1 MIILLNILSLVL
13 SPHDV
18 LENFTAA
25 IPAHHCSINLDNS
38 RSEVSTDMNL
48 TTEDLMKVSIPMGPN
63 QKPEQCRRFRYT
75 QWQFLDSNISTFNS
89 TELETEPC
97 LDGWTY
103 DHSVFT
109 STIVTEGLSPP
120 QPWDSDQYYHTK
132 HEISPCEEGLK
143 SSVKVWDLVCDFQS
157 FKYYAQATSLAG
169 HLVSCPLSGIIS
181 DRFGRKPLLMYCS
194 LAYGAVGT
202 YCAFAP
208 NFSVYCVL
216 RFLLSAF
223 QSTILINSLILVLE
237 EASVQWH
244 PTIIVLSGLFNSIG
258 QGVLGG
264 LAYVISDWHLLQLA
278 YALPFFIF
286 FVLFCWVPESVR
298 WLIITGKTDQAW
310 KELQRIASING
321 KKGIAQNL
329 TTEDLRSKLKK
340 DVNSTGKLF
349 RIKDIFINPLI
360 RKIVL
365 SNSSLLFAELFS
377 FVGLLLDVQLLGK
390 NMFLTQIFLGAIDVP
405 SKSLTYFTIRN
416 VSRRPLIA
424 FLLLTTGSCI
434 TITIFIS
441 EEMYVLRTII
451 FILGKGCFAAFTCI
465 STTYINELSPV
476 ELRSTLNGVFLA
488 VVRLAGVL
496 SALTLA
502 TRKYFVYLPMILYG
516 VLPIVATI
524 SILFLPETFN
534 LPHTDIIKDM
544 EKRKRLMSK
553 NISKKEGQDFLETT
567 EC

>member
-1 MIILLNILSLVL
+1 MDCDEILHHVGDSGRFQICMIILLNILALVL
-13 SPHDV
+13 SPHDI

-25 IPAHHCSINLDNS
+25 IPAHHCSVNLDNS
-38 RSEVSTDMNL
+38 RSEISTDMNL
-48 TTEDLMKVSIPMGPN
+48 TTEALIKVSIPMGPN

-75 QWQFLDSNISTFNS
+75 QWQFLASNISTSNS

-109 STIVTEGLSPP
+109 STIATE
-120 QPWDSDQYYHTK
+120 
-132 HEISPCEEGLK
+132 
-143 SSVKVWDLVCDFQS
+143 WDLVCDFQS

-169 HLVSCPLSGIIS
+169 HLIAGPLSGIIS

-194 LAYGAVGT
+194 LAYGAFGT

-223 QSTILINSLILVLE
+223 TTAILINSLFLVLE
-237 EASVQWH
+237 DASTQWYA
-244 PTIIVLSGLFNSIG
+244 TIIVLSGLFNSIG
-258 QGVLGG
+258 QGALGG
-264 LAYVISDWHLLQLA
+264 IAYVISDWHLLQLA

-286 FVLFCWVPESVR
+286 FALFWWGPESAR

-310 KELQRIASING
+310 KELQRIASVNG
-321 KKGIAQNL
+321 KKDIAQNL
-329 TTEDLRSKLKK
+329 TTEDLRCKLKE
-340 DVNSTGKLF
+340 DVNSTGKHF
-349 RIKDIFINPLI
+349 RIKDIIINPMI

-365 SNSSLLFAELFS
+365 CNSSLIFAEFFS
-377 FVGLLLDVQLLGK
+377 FIGLLLDVQMLGS
-390 NMFLTQIFLGAIDVP
+390 NIFLTQILLGVIDMP
-405 SKSLTYFTIRN
+405 SKSLTYFTLRN
-416 VSRRPLIA
+416 VNRRPLIT
-424 FLLLTTGSCI
+424 FLLLTTGTCI
-434 TITIFIS
+434 IITIFIS
-441 EEMYVLRTII
+441 EEMYVLRLII
-451 FILGKGCFAAFTCI
+451 FILGKGCFAAFSCV
-465 STTYINELSPV
+465 STAYSTELSPV
-476 ELRSTLNGVFLA
+476 ALRSTLNGVFLTVA
-488 VVRLAGVL
+488 RSAAVL

-502 TRKYFVYLPMILYG
+502 TRKYFVHLPIILYG

-524 SILFLPETFN
+524 SIFFLPETFN
-534 LPHTDIIKDM
+534 LPIADTIKDM

-553 NISKKEGQDFLETT
+553 NIRKKEGQDFLETT

>member
-1 MIILLNILSLVL
+1 MDFDEILHHVGDSGRFQICMIILLNSLALVF

-25 IPAHHCSINLDNS
+25 SPAHHCRINLDNS

-48 TTEDLMKVSIPMGPN
+48 TTEALMKVSIPMGPD

-103 DHSVFT
+103 DHSVLT
-109 STIVTEGLSPP
+109 STIVTE
-120 QPWDSDQYYHTK
+120 
-132 HEISPCEEGLK
+132 
-143 SSVKVWDLVCDFQS
+143 WDLVCDFQS

-169 HLVSCPLSGIIS
+169 HLVSGPISGIIS
-181 DRFGRKPLLMYCS
+181 DRFGRKPLLMYCC
-194 LAYGAVGT
+194 LAYGALGS

-237 EASVQWH
+237 EASAQWY
-244 PTIIVLSGLFNSIG
+244 PTIIVLSGLFYSIG
-258 QGVLGG
+258 QVALGG

-278 YALPFFIF
+278 CALPVFIF

-298 WLIITGKTDQAW
+298 WLIITGKTDKAW

-329 TTEDLRSKLKK
+329 TTEDLRSKLKE

-349 RIKDIFINPLI
+349 RIKDIFINPMI

-365 SNSSLLFAELFS
+365 SNSIVFFAEFFS
-377 FVGLLLDVQLLGK
+377 FIGLLLNVQLLGK
-390 NMFLTQIFLGAIDVP
+390 NIFLTQIFLGLIDVP

-424 FLLLTTGSCI
+424 FLLLTTGSFI

-451 FILGKGCFAAFTCI
+451 FVLGKGCFAAFNCV
-465 STTYINELSPV
+465 STAYSNELSPV
-476 ELRSTLNGVFLA
+476 ELRSTLNGGFLTVA
-488 VVRLAGVL
+488 RLAGVL

-502 TRKYFVYLPMILYG
+502 TRKYFVHLPMILYG

-524 SILFLPETFN
+524 SIIFLPETFN